1 MSGTPLDRMRAAIGR
16 VTVAP
21 WATQTGGVFNTRS
34 SAEDVPSNVV
44 CTCCGLEYD
53 AGASFAVSVNTPADK
68 TVIFVDAIPL
78 WSVSTVQLAAPAHTE
93 NPTAGDELNC
103 TLAPATGVTPSG
115 ASTRTEKGEGALP
128 PTGVP
133 GLVPETILIVSLG
146 PAPTVRAVVIVE
158 LPPEFISCK
167 SRS

>member
-34 SAEDVPSNVV
+34 SAEHVPSKVV

-68 TVIFVDAIPL
+68 RVMKVEAAPL
-78 WSVSTVQLAAPAHTE
+78 WSVRTVQLAVAAHAHNATPGE
-93 NPTAGDELNC
+93 ALNPP
-103 TLAPATGVTPSG
+103 LAPAPGLTTAG
-115 ASTRTEKGEGALP
+115 ASSRTEHGECPL
-128 PTGVP
+128 
-133 GLVPETILIVSLG
+133 
-146 PAPTVRAVVIVE
+146 APHA
-158 LPPEFISCK
+158 
-167 SRS
+167 